1 MSLDL
6 TEPMLAAWAGWP
18 VVHEARK
25 LVAKDKVLRAIH
37 EPPFIRGAVRCGS
50 KTYGAG
56 LKLGPE
62 RENLCSCFDSWS
74 EGKFCAHSVAV
85 ALVLLSAKSVPE
97 NNPQLI
103 NNPAIPSAST
113 DKS

>member
-1 MSLDL
+1 MTMDL
-6 TEPMLAAWAGWP
+6 TEPMLADWAGWP

-25 LVAKDKVLRAIH
+25 LVGKGKVLRAIN

-56 LKLGPE
+56 LKLGPD

-74 EGKFCAHSVAV
+74 EGKFCVHSVAV
-85 ALVLLSAKSVPE
+85 ALFLLAAKSTPHKSS
-97 NNPQLI
+97 QLI
-103 NNPAIPSAST
+103 SNPANTADST
-113 DKS
+113 DNS